1 MSCLLSVLWL
11 ILMRFMASLM
21 VWISVLMVP
30 MGLGTLASY
39 SGYRLYGAFTSSNPE
54 STKNFLEVSWTPY
67 FMEDLLVLRDTWLIL
82 TIFLGTLLI
91 IILVLLIFLR
101 QRIVLAIAL
110 IQQGSRAVAQMFS
123 SLIFPL
129 IPGILQLVS

>member
-1 MSCLLSVLWL
+1 
-11 ILMRFMASLM
+11 MRFMASLM

>member
-1 MSCLLSVLWL
+1 
-11 ILMRFMASLM
+11 MRFMASLM

-67 FMEDLLVLRDTWLIL
+67 FMEDLLVLRDTWMIL